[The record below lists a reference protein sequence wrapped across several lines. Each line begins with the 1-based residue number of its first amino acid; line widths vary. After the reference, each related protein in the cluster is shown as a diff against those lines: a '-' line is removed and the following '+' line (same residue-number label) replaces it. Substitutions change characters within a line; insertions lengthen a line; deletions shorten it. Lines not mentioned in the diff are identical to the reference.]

1 MQQICCQLCL
11 SVPKCQPV
19 PHPPVL
25 SFPLV
30 LPPPPRS
37 YADSKTLTESERSRL
52 FKALAADTNCC
63 YAADLLSA
71 VSISSQMLGRHK
83 VSLNAIAEGST
94 IGLIQAMLDAG
105 VNLTE
110 VGVRE
115 GRGGPDRQRLL
126 KCGWRWLIKGVG
138 NRLRSRSHS
147 PLSAPARLTLTRQV
161 THHSPL

>member
-1 MQQICCQLCL
+1 MCVNAQYNNINPA
-11 SVPKCQPV
+11 SVI
-19 PHPPVL
+19 
-25 SFPLV
+25 
-30 LPPPPRS
+30 LPPPPQAICRQQNP
-37 YADSKTLTESERSRL
+37 KSERSRL